1 MKREWL
7 INSRKSQGL
16 KQAEVASRAFIDKA
30 YYSQIETGKRNPSFD
45 VAINIATVLNFDPI
59 LFFRNNFNK
68 HALQNEVM
76 RFEISEYF
84 NRLDNG
90 NILYLYNSLDD
101 YYHHA
106 VTFVIS
112 GIKNNCYCLIIDNY
126 QNYNKIQ
133 KNLEMTLPKSQ
144 SMNYIHFINKEAFDQ
159 DEPNDFMDKLNQIQ
173 LQFKNSKAVRIW
185 VSEKQ
190 YQLDD
195 RLHLVENP
203 LNKSGDK
210 NTLLIR
216 AYNASMISADLH
228 IEMMKTYPYLMTDSE
243 IVSSP
248 FIMLVFKSLYLFD
261 SISTCTY
268 FFYR

>member
-16 KQAEVASRAFIDKA
+16 KQEQVASRAFIDRA

-59 LFFRNNFNK
+59 IFFRNNFNK

-76 RFEISEYF
+76 RYKISEYF
-84 NRLDNG
+84 KRLDNG
-90 NILYLYNSLDD
+90 KILYLYNSLDD
-101 YYHHA
+101 YYKHA

-126 QNYNKIQ
+126 QNYNKI
-133 KNLEMTLPKSQ
+133 KKTLEMILPKSQ
-144 SMNYIHFINKEAFDQ
+144 LMNYIYFINKEELNQDQ
-159 DEPNDFMDKLNQIQ
+159 PKDFTDKLNQIQ
-173 LQFKNSKAVRIW
+173 LQFKDFKTVRVW

-195 RLHLVENP
+195 WIHLVENP

-216 AYNASMISADLH
+216 AYNAAMISADLH

-248 FIMLVFKSLYLFD
+248 FYHT
-261 SISTCTY
+261 SI
-268 FFYR
+268 

>member
-16 KQAEVASRAFIDKA
+16 KQAHVASRAFIDRA
-30 YYSQIETGKRNPSFD
+30 YYSQIETGKRNPSFN
-45 VAINIATVLNFDPI
+45 VAINIAAVLNFDPI

-68 HALQNEVM
+68 HALQIEVM
-76 RFEISEYF
+76 RYEISDF
-84 NRLDNG
+84 FKRLDNG
-90 NILYLYNSLDD
+90 KILYLYNSLDD
-101 YYHHA
+101 YYNHA

-112 GIKNNCYCLIIDNY
+112 GINNNCYCLIIDNY
-126 QNYNKIQ
+126 RNYNKIQ
-133 KNLEMTLPKSQ
+133 KKLEMILPKSQ
-144 SMNYIHFINKEAFDQ
+144 LLNYIYFINMEELDQ
-159 DEPNDFMDKLNQIQ
+159 DQPKDFMDKLNQIL
-173 LQFKNSKAVRIW
+173 LQFKNSKTVRVW

-195 RLHLVENP
+195 WIHLVENH
-203 LNKSGDK
+203 LIKSGDK

-216 AYNASMISADLH
+216 AYNAAMISADLH

-248 FIMLVFKSLYLFD
+248 FYHT
-261 SISTCTY
+261 SI
-268 FFYR
+268 